1 MQIGNRVPMKKFV
14 MVVHREG
21 KMKTTI
27 QTNEQAKVAV
37 WPLPASVAPAYRPG
51 TVRELSKIS
60 ILFVGRGQS
69 HVLYIGSIDSRRSAW
84 ALKCIGTEMHCPSHI
99 LSRRSAWLSWIRR
112 SHGSAQHHT
121 PRVRGH
127 GGPVGGLGDGGYRR
141 SGAKIRGVILYKVD
155 FDFVR
160 APVPGVGVRAAWR
173 GSEAILLTMQCRGR
187 TGRVQWVRDA
197 HESRTR
203 ESSCDD
209 LNDVH
214 QDSTMTCTNLY
225 KGI

>member
-1 MQIGNRVPMKKFV
+1 MSYILD
-14 MVVHREG
+14 
-21 KMKTTI
+21 
-27 QTNEQAKVAV
+27 
-37 WPLPASVAPAYRPG
+37 PL
-51 TVRELSKIS
+51 I
-60 ILFVGRGQS
+60 
-69 HVLYIGSIDSRRSAW
+69 RRSAW

-99 LSRRSAWLSWIRR
+99 LSRRSAWLSWSRR
-112 SHGSAQHHT
+112 S

-160 APVPGVGVRAAWR
+160 APVPGVGVRRAGGGLKRSRYDSSCSAE
-173 GSEAILLTMQCRGR
+173 GA
-187 TGRVQWVRDA
+187 RVQWVRDA
-197 HESRTR
+197 HEPRTR
-203 ESSCDD
+203 DFPREMTSMTSM
-209 LNDVH
+209 